1 MRQSKDHRFQRYPAV
16 SSCSIHKE
24 NHVPQ
29 LSPVAS
35 LDKALS
41 DLLKERQEHQI
52 ALAEID
58 AVIAKYGINAG
69 KSQPAA
75 KKFPVVISE
84 KPKKPAAKK
93 RRAQMKYPETAEQF
107 VLSLLKGGKGVI
119 GREINQAWKDSGRKG
134 SADNT
139 LSVLFK
145 GKKVKRTP
153 VKTGR
158 GNIYSVV

>member
-1 MRQSKDHRFQRYPAV
+1 
-16 SSCSIHKE
+16 
-24 NHVPQ
+24 VPQ

-41 DLLKERQEHQI
+41 DLLKKRQEHLI

-58 AVIAKYGINAG
+58 DIIAKYGIDTG

-75 KKFPVVISE
+75 KKLPVAKSE
-84 KPKKPAAKK
+84 RPTKPPAKNLRVQK
-93 RRAQMKYPETAEQF
+93 KYPETAEQF

-145 GKKVKRTP
+145 GKKVKRSP